1 MNALSSIMSLLLLLF
16 LFIFIFALLGMQ
28 FFGGQLNFPEGTPAS
43 NFDSIINALLTVFQV
58 LTGEDWNTVMYTAIR
73 SKGGRSG
80 GGAIYSTYFVILLLC
95 GDWTLLNVFLAIAC
109 DSLDQAAEL
118 TAAEEAEKERQ
129 EQEQEA
135 ARIAEQAALGAM
147 DPSMAGAAAA
157 AAAEDEDEEAL
168 PEEEENRP
176 ILPYSS
182 FFILSSTN
190 PVRIGLHWFVTRPF
204 FDGFIMFV
212 ILLSSVALALE
223 DPVKEDSERNQ
234 KLGLLDYA
242 FTAIFAIECLLKMLD
257 LGMFLLPGS
266 YLR

>member
-1 MNALSSIMSLLLLLF
+1 MKKN
-16 LFIFIFALLGMQ
+16 
-28 FFGGQLNFPEGTPAS
+28 T
-43 NFDSIINALLTVFQV
+43 FQV

-147 DPSMAGAAAA
+147 DPSM
-157 AAAEDEDEEAL
+157 
-168 PEEEENRP
+168 
-176 ILPYSS
+176 
-182 FFILSSTN
+182 
-190 PVRIGLHWFVTRPF
+190 
-204 FDGFIMFV
+204 
-212 ILLSSVALALE
+212 
-223 DPVKEDSERNQ
+223 
-234 KLGLLDYA
+234 
-242 FTAIFAIECLLKMLD
+242 
-257 LGMFLLPGS
+257 
-266 YLR
+266 

>member
-1 MNALSSIMSLLLLLF
+1 ML
-16 LFIFIFALLGMQ
+16 
-28 FFGGQLNFPEGTPAS
+28 
-43 NFDSIINALLTVFQV
+43 QV
-58 LTGEDWNTVMYTAIR
+58 LTGEDWNNVMYTAIR
-73 SKGGRSG
+73 SKGGREG
-80 GGAIYSTYFVILLLC
+80 GGAIYAVYFVILLLC

-129 EQEQEA
+129 VRSLSFYVECRVDIIYLVYNTWYSIYLYRNIIYFLLQEQEQEA

-157 AAAEDEDEEAL
+157 AAQEEEDEEAL

-190 PVRIGLHWFVTRPF
+190 PCVAVDIITLLLH
-204 FDGFIMFV
+204 
-212 ILLSSVALALE
+212 
-223 DPVKEDSERNQ
+223 
-234 KLGLLDYA
+234 
-242 FTAIFAIECLLKMLD
+242 
-257 LGMFLLPGS
+257 
-266 YLR
+266 